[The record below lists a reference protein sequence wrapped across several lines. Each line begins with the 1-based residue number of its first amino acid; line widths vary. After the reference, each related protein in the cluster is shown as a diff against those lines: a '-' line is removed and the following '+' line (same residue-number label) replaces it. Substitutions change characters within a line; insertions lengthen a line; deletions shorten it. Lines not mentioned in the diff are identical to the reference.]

1 MPAIQSKFEHVNL
14 VIIRPLIEHVSRV
27 TCQAIEHVGLVI
39 DDDFLLL
46 LLFLTSLPSISPFTS
61 PWFLDNNSLK
71 ISQSHERDCI
81 HTFKS
86 FYRVT
91 QKRMRL

>member
-46 LLFLTSLPSISPFTS
+46 LLFLTSLPSIY

-71 ISQSHERDCI
+71 ISQSHESDCK
-81 HTFKS
+81 HKFKS